1 MSMTMF
7 LVILALGVVVLFF
20 LFGNNRSVSDDMDY
34 LPDWFNNDRRR
45 RKEERKRRRL
55 KKNTAIPFSRKHGDL
70 VLEGASTQS
79 IFKPIALKGV

>member
-1 MSMTMF
+1 MTMF
-7 LVILALGVVVLFF
+7 LVLLALGVVVLFF
-20 LFGNNRSVSDDMDY
+20 LFGNKPSLSDDMDY
-34 LPDWFNNDRRR
+34 LPDWFNDKRQR

-70 VLEGASTQS
+70 MLEGATTQS